1 MPNALKYPFNP
12 DEAIEKLYQ
21 KGFMDG
27 TNVGFLQTLIDNTI
41 EIEENAFFWQ
51 EHFRV
56 EGNEYDID
64 LGDTKKN
71 PAWTVRQKIN
81 RTVPMADAM
90 APLSETMQLDAEGFT
105 EKTGS
110 IYQYGKGLFETSMS
124 KLELQARLRELGSDQ
139 NLVTGFVRGVA
150 DLVKAHNLTVSNM
163 AAMTLSRG
171 GAYGNTIALTNPK
184 GGTATTQGFSGVITS
199 QSAYIPLANYKNAID
214 DVWTDPDADIP
225 EQMRIIETEFKEAN
239 AIPDGTPF
247 EWDIPWET
255 VIGVLLK
262 NAAFIAEVNR
272 YIRLYAPDKVIIVN
286 TAGGSTDVASITW
299 EQLVEYSRSP
309 ISKISPIR
317 IIREQQTVQGI
328 TTYHTVK
335 GWKQNVVVL
344 RPLGYAGVLV
354 HAKVADVEL
363 MRSGEVNSNIQ
374 FSLAKVQGFLNV
386 INQIVP
392 NGKLKSYH
400 TDVIGRYATVLDESP
415 YHVIVD
421 ISSTGNS
428 PVDPPRP

>member
-1 MPNALKYPFNP
+1 MANALKFQWSP
-12 DEAIEKLYQ
+12 DEAVEKLY
-21 KGFMDG
+21 KHGLFD
-27 TNVGFLQTLIDNTI
+27 NKNRGFLQTLIDNTI
-41 EIEENAFFWQ
+41 EIDENAFFWQ

-64 LGDTKKN
+64 IADLKKN

-124 KLELQARLRELGSDQ
+124 KLELQARLRELGPDQ
-139 NLVTGFVRGVA
+139 DLIEGYVRGVA
-150 DLVKAHNLTVSNM
+150 DLVKTHNLRVSNM

-171 GAYGNTIALTNPK
+171 GEYGNMINLPK
-184 GGTATTQGFSGVITS
+184 VGGGTGTTQGFSGVQVY
-199 QSAYIPLANYKNAID
+199 QSTYIPASNYKHAITK
-214 DVWTDPDADIP
+214 VWSAADADIP
-225 EQMRIIETEFKEAN
+225 EQMRQIEFDFKEAN
-239 AIPDGTPF
+239 NIPENTPF
-247 EWDIPWET
+247 EWDIPWDT
-255 VIGVLLK
+255 VVNVLLK
-262 NAAFIAEVNR
+262 NAAFIKEVNR
-272 YIRLYAPDKVIIVN
+272 YIALYAPDKVIIVN
-286 TAGGSTDVASITW
+286 SGSSTTTVDTITY
-299 EQLVEYSRSP
+299 EQLVAYSRSA

-317 IIREQQTVQGI
+317 IVREQQTVQGI

-335 GWKQNVVVL
+335 GWNPNVVVL

-363 MRSGEVNSNIQ
+363 MKSGEVNKNIE

-386 INQIVP
+386 INKTVP
-392 NGKLKSYH
+392 NGMLKAYH
-400 TDVIGRYATVLDESP
+400 TDVIGRYATVLDESQ
-415 YHVIVD
+415 YHVVVD
-421 ISSTGNS
+421 IT
-428 PVDPPRP
+428 RTT

>member
-1 MPNALKYPFNP
+1 MANALKFHFTP

-21 KGFMDG
+21 RGFMDG
-27 TNVGFLQTLIDNTI
+27 ANVGFLQTLIDSTI

-64 LGDTKKN
+64 RNDLKKN
-71 PAWTVRQKIN
+71 PAWTVKQGIK

-90 APLSETMQLDAEGFT
+90 APLTETMQLEAEGME

-124 KLELQARLRELGSDQ
+124 KLELQARLRELGADE
-139 NLVTGFVRGVA
+139 NLVVGFVRGVA
-150 DLVKAHNLTVSNM
+150 DLVKTHNLRVSHM

-171 GAYGNTIALTNPK
+171 GQYGNTINVTNVA
-184 GGTATTQGFSGVITS
+184 GGTTTTQGFSGVVAN
-199 QSAYIPLANYKNAID
+199 QSAYIPLANYKKAGTK
-214 DVWTDPDADIP
+214 VWTAADCDIP
-225 EQMRIIETEFKEAN
+225 EQMRKIEADFKEAN
-239 AIPDGTPF
+239 YIPDGTPF
-247 EWDIPWET
+247 EWDIPWNI
-255 VIGVLLK
+255 VVNVLLK
-262 NAAFIAEVNR
+262 NAAFIKEVNR
-272 YIRLYAPDKVIIVN
+272 YIALYAPDKVIVVTN
-286 TAGGSTDVASITW
+286 GSSTTNVDTITY
-299 EQLVEYSRSP
+299 EQLVLYSRSP

-317 IIREQQTVQGI
+317 IVREQQVVQGI
-328 TTYHTVK
+328 TTYTTVK
-335 GWKQNVVVL
+335 GWAPGVAVL

-363 MRSGEVNSNIQ
+363 MKSGEVNKGID

-386 INQIVP
+386 INKVTP
-392 NGKLKSYH
+392 NGMLKSYH

-415 YHVIVD
+415 YHVVVD
-421 ISSTGNS
+421 TTTADN
-428 PVDPPRP
+428 

>member
-1 MPNALKYPFNP
+1 MANALKWQWSPE
-12 DEAIEKLYQ
+12 EAIEKLY
-21 KGFMDG
+21 KHGLFDDR
-27 TNVGFLQTLIDNTI
+27 NKGFLQTLIDNTI
-41 EIEENAFFWQ
+41 EIDENAFFWQ

-64 LGDTKKN
+64 IADLKKN

-124 KLELQARLRELGSDQ
+124 KLELQARLRELGPDQ
-139 NLVTGFVRGVA
+139 NLVEGYVRGVA
-150 DLVKAHNLTVSNM
+150 DLVKTHNLRASNM

-171 GAYGNTIALTNPK
+171 GEYGNMIALSK
-184 GGTATTQGFSGVITS
+184 VGGGTGTTQGFSGVQVY
-199 QSAYIPLANYKNAID
+199 QSPYIPVSNYKHAIN
-214 DVWTDPDADIP
+214 DVWSSASADIP
-225 EQMRIIETEFKEAN
+225 EQMRKIEFDFKEAN
-239 AIPDGTPF
+239 NIPENTPF
-247 EWDIPWET
+247 EWDIPWD
-255 VIGVLLK
+255 VVVNILLK
-262 NAAFIAEVNR
+262 NAAFIKEVNR
-272 YIRLYAPDKVIIVN
+272 YIALYAPDKVIIVN
-286 TAGGSTDVASITW
+286 SGSSTTTVDTITY
-299 EQLVEYSRSP
+299 EQLVAYSRSA

-317 IIREQQTVQGI
+317 IVREQQTVQGI

-335 GWKQNVVVL
+335 GWNPNVVVL

-363 MRSGEVNSNIQ
+363 MKSGEVNKNIE

-386 INQIVP
+386 INKTVP
-392 NGKLKSYH
+392 NGMLKAYH
-400 TDVIGRYATVLDESP
+400 TDVIGRYATVLDESQ

-421 ISSTGNS
+421 ITKTA
-428 PVDPPRP
+428 

>member
-1 MPNALKYPFNP
+1 MANALKFHFTP

-21 KGFMDG
+21 RGFMDG
-27 TNVGFLQTLIDNTI
+27 ANAGFLQTLIDSTI

-64 LGDTKKN
+64 RNDLKKN
-71 PAWTVRQKIN
+71 PAWTVKQGIK

-90 APLSETMQLDAEGFT
+90 APLSETMQLEAEGME

-124 KLELQARLRELGSDQ
+124 KLELQARLRELGADE
-139 NLVTGFVRGVA
+139 NLVVGFVRGVA
-150 DLVKAHNLTVSNM
+150 DLVKTHNLRVSHM

-171 GAYGNTIALTNPK
+171 GQYGNTINVTNVA
-184 GGTATTQGFSGVITS
+184 GGTTTTQGFSGVVAN
-199 QSAYIPLANYKNAID
+199 QSAYIPLTNYKKAGTK
-214 DVWTDPDADIP
+214 VWTAADCDIP
-225 EQMRIIETEFKEAN
+225 EQMRKIENDFKEAN
-239 AIPDGTPF
+239 YIPDGTPF
-247 EWDIPWET
+247 EWDIPWNI
-255 VIGVLLK
+255 VVNVLLK
-262 NAAFIAEVNR
+262 NAAFIKEVNR
-272 YIRLYAPDKVIIVN
+272 YIALYAPDKVIIVN
-286 TAGGSTDVASITW
+286 NGGSSTKVDTITY
-299 EQLVEYSRSP
+299 EQLVLYSRSP

-317 IIREQQTVQGI
+317 IVREQQVVQGI
-328 TTYHTVK
+328 TTYTTVK
-335 GWKQNVVVL
+335 GWANGVAVL

-363 MRSGEVNSNIQ
+363 MRSGEVNKGID

-386 INQIVP
+386 INKVTP
-392 NGKLKSYH
+392 NGMLKSYH

-415 YHVIVD
+415 YHVVVD
-421 ISSTGNS
+421 TTTADS
-428 PVDPPRP
+428 

>member
-1 MPNALKYPFNP
+1 MANALKFHFTP

-21 KGFMDG
+21 RGFMDG
-27 TNVGFLQTLIDNTI
+27 ANAGFLQTLIDSTI

-64 LGDTKKN
+64 RNDLKKN
-71 PAWTVRQKIN
+71 PAWTVKQGIK

-90 APLSETMQLDAEGFT
+90 APLTETMQLEAEGME

-124 KLELQARLRELGSDQ
+124 KLELQARLRELGADE
-139 NLVTGFVRGVA
+139 NLVVGFVRGVA
-150 DLVKAHNLTVSNM
+150 DLVKTHNLRVSHM

-171 GAYGNTIALTNPK
+171 GQYGNTINVTNVA
-184 GGTATTQGFSGVITS
+184 GGTTTTQGFSGVVAN
-199 QSAYIPLANYKNAID
+199 QSAYIPLANYKKAGTK
-214 DVWTDPDADIP
+214 VWTANDCDIP
-225 EQMRIIETEFKEAN
+225 EQMRKIEADFKEAN
-239 AIPDGTPF
+239 YIPDGTPF
-247 EWDIPWET
+247 EWDIPWNI
-255 VIGVLLK
+255 VVNVLLK
-262 NAAFIAEVNR
+262 NAAFIKEVNR
-272 YIRLYAPDKVIIVN
+272 YIALYSPDKVIVV
-286 TAGGSTDVASITW
+286 TSGSSTTNVDTITY
-299 EQLVEYSRSP
+299 EQLVLYSRSP

-317 IIREQQTVQGI
+317 IVREQQVVQGI
-328 TTYHTVK
+328 TTYTTVK
-335 GWKQNVVVL
+335 GWAPGVAVL

-363 MRSGEVNSNIQ
+363 MKSGEVNKGID

-386 INQIVP
+386 INKVTP
-392 NGKLKSYH
+392 NGMLKSYH

-415 YHVIVD
+415 YHVVVD
-421 ISSTGNS
+421 TTTADN
-428 PVDPPRP
+428 